1 MSKFTLCGERDGV
14 ILHMCHLVCS
24 KKGDIMATVQTI
36 ANQEREG
43 EQIDRDLL
51 RSVVELFLVMGIAG
65 VKNFKDIKAVTAQA
79 KDIEAGSS
87 VVYEKDFEAPFL
99 VHTRTYYQGK
109 AVEWLSLDTASEY
122 LVKCESSLEAD
133 RERVAA
139 YLNRV
144 TEPKLVAVIRDTLVR
159 DRIDKLLRMKGSGA
173 AELLRDDRDED
184 LGRMYRM
191 FSLVKGGVVEFGK
204 VFREFLKS
212 CGQDIVSK
220 RQEESSARAA
230 GGKDPGLL
238 DVPFVRDLLALYDK
252 YLRLSKEVFR
262 GDAVFMEEF
271 KNSWTHIMNLDA
283 GPVPLPQL
291 LAGYM
296 DNVLRDSKLAESEQ
310 TEATDS
316 CSRLTEY
323 LDDKDVFQH
332 YYEKLL
338 SDRLLNDE
346 TTSNEVEKGVITSFK
361 QARGAGFTTKME
373 GMVSDLVT
381 SGSNQEKF
389 QDTYEKWAAKEV
401 AAGRPKLLFEPVVL
415 CQGHWPQFLDLDKLH
430 EPSSFK
436 GVAKA
441 FQDFYEDVTGGSR
454 QIKWV
459 WARGKAELF
468 GFFED
473 KSGDLDRRTLKMS
486 MLQATVCLKFNEQA
500 TFAAAKLAEELGIT
514 EVELAAVIK
523 PMVSRMKKVPGGKP
537 KKIPGPFKQ
546 KKGDADAVL
555 YVFNENYTNPRREVE
570 IAVPNLATSKGA
582 DKKRVDKGREYQLDA
597 AIVRIMKT
605 RQTLKHQELVMEVSR
620 AIRLFVPQPAE
631 IKKRIE
637 QLINKEYLERDEDDR
652 KMYNYLA

>member
-1 MSKFTLCGERDGV
+1 MN
-14 ILHMCHLVCS
+14 
-24 KKGDIMATVQTI
+24 TI
-36 ANQEREG
+36 QAIARQEREG

-65 VKNFKDIKAVTAQA
+65 VKDFKDIKAVTAQA
-79 KDIEAGSS
+79 KDVEAGSS

-99 VHTRTYYQGK
+99 NYTRTYYQGK
-109 AVEWLSLDTASEY
+109 AGEWLSLDTASEY
-122 LVKCESSLEAD
+122 LVKCEAALEAD

-159 DRIDKLLRMKGSGA
+159 DRIEKLLHMKGSGA
-173 AELLRDDRDED
+173 AELLRDNKDED

-191 FSLVKGGVVEFGK
+191 FSLVQGGVVEFGK

-212 CGQDIVSK
+212 CGEDIVKK
-220 RQEESSARAA
+220 RQEESAARAA

-238 DVPFVRDLLALYDK
+238 DVPFVRDLLGLYDK
-252 YLRLSKEVFR
+252 YLRLSREVFH

-271 KNSWTHIMNLDA
+271 KNSWAYIMNLDA

-296 DNVLRDSKLAESEQ
+296 DSVLRDSKLAEAEQ

-381 SGSNQEKF
+381 SGANQEKF
-389 QDTYEKWAAKEV
+389 QATYDGWAAKEE
-401 AAGRPKLLFEPVVL
+401 AAGRARVLFEPVVL
-415 CQGHWPQFLDLDKLH
+415 CQGHWPQFLDLEQLH
-430 EPSSFK
+430 EPAPFK
-436 GVAKA
+436 SVSKA
-441 FQDFYEDVTGGSR
+441 FRDFYEDVTGGSR

-468 GFFED
+468 GYFQD
-473 KSGDLDRRTLKMS
+473 KAGESDRRTLKMS
-486 MLQATVCLKFNEQA
+486 MLQASVCLKFNEQESYG
-500 TFAAAKLAEELGIT
+500 AAKLAEELGIK
-514 EVELAAVIK
+514 EAELSAVVK
-523 PMVSRMKKVPGGKP
+523 PMLNRMKKVAGGKP

-546 KKGDADAVL
+546 KKGDGDEVL
-555 YVFNENYTNPRREVE
+555 YVFNEKYTNPRREVE
-570 IAVPNLATSKGA
+570 IPVPNLTTSKGA

-631 IKKRIE
+631 VKKRIE
-637 QLINKEYLERDEDDR
+637 QLINKEYLERDESDR
-652 KMYNYLA
+652 KVYNYLA